1 MKHRFVILPLLVVAA
16 GAVVSVPAGAA
27 LRQIAVGNFYFED
40 ETVDDGKIEAQV
52 GDQLRFNVLDGG
64 PGTPHTVDVDELG
77 IHSGSLAAGETFT
90 TPPIGKAGTFILYC
104 KPHDQRGHKT
114 TLIVSGTSITTPT
127 TAPPATT
134 TTAPTTTTTA
144 KPTTTTKPPATTATT
159 ISAGGAPSSSPT
171 TTTTARP
178 TTTTAP
184 TTTSSPGGG
193 TAPAPGDA
201 GPASTTTSAGT
212 GSEPAV
218 GDPAGGTDAGG
229 TALAPVG
236 RGTVDLTAS
245 PVPGSLDE
253 LLNRRL
259 RSRDGPWTRSIRLAL
274 AALLP
279 MALAAGVALRRWPGP
294 PPDPAPPLHPDD
306 Q

>member
-1 MKHRFVILPLLVVAA
+1 V
-16 GAVVSVPAGAA
+16 
-27 LRQIAVGNFYFED
+27 E
-40 ETVDDGKIEAQV
+40 
-52 GDQLRFNVLDGG
+52 
-64 PGTPHTVDVDELG
+64 VDELG

-127 TAPPATT
+127 TAPLATT

-159 ISAGGAPSSSPT
+159 ASTGGAPSSSPT
-171 TTTTARP
+171 TTTTARS
-178 TTTTAP
+178 TSTTAP
-184 TTTSSPGGG
+184 TTTSSVGGG
-193 TAPAPGDA
+193 AAPAPSD
-201 GPASTTTSAGT
+201 PAATSTTTSAAAGA
-212 GSEPAV
+212 EPATD
-218 GDPAGGTDAGG
+218 DPAGGTDAGG
-229 TALAPVG
+229 TGLVPVG
-236 RGTVDLTAS
+236 RGTVDVAAG
-245 PVPGSLDE
+245 PVSGSLEE

-274 AALLP
+274 AALVP
-279 MALAAGVALRRWPGP
+279 MALAAGVALRRWPGRLPDLDP
-294 PPDPAPPLHPDD
+294 PPDPGD